1 MPQNMAMCTNYLAQ
15 LISIPVTKRS
25 FETEEGEHKNP
36 PRKQKPRALEKQ
48 HINIFTR
55 NNENIL
61 SYLSGI
67 RVVDK
72 TSTISQ
78 ELRIR

>member
-1 MPQNMAMCTNYLAQ
+1 MPENMAMCTNYLAQ
-15 LISIPVTKRS
+15 LISLPATKLS
-25 FETEEGEHKNP
+25 FDAEKANIKIQKGSKNGVP
-36 PRKQKPRALEKQ
+36 WKKQ
-48 HINIFTR
+48 HINTFTR